1 MSVKDI
7 LIQFAIALKRL
18 IRIEDVRGKP
28 INVQGRKLIPI
39 SQRIRVAGL
48 GAAGG
53 GGVVWNRPI
62 AITEEIE
69 EGIYRHYHIHDET
82 LRALI
87 GVFLS
92 VLAFRFVLTIMFGRR

>member
-1 MSVKDI
+1 MTAKDI
-7 LIQFAIALKRL
+7 LVQMVIALKRL
-18 IRIEDVRGKP
+18 IRMEDVRGDP
-28 INVQGRKLIPI
+28 INVQGRQLIPL
-39 SQRIRVAGL
+39 SQRIRIG
-48 GAAGG
+48 GFGSGGG

-69 EGIYRHYHIHDET
+69 EGIYRHYHIRDET

-92 VLAFRFVLTIMFGRR
+92 VLVFRFALTIMFGRR